1 MRSGLAALTLAALV
15 AAAPML
21 ARADEVTDQIAEAEA
36 AYQKKD
42 IVTAIAALDA
52 AASLLRQSRADA
64 WKALLP
70 AAPAGWTA
78 EEAQSSA
85 AGASLFGGGTGVT
98 RKYLKGDENVE
109 ISILAESPL
118 VQAMS
123 AVIGNPMVAAMAGRV
138 VVIGGRR
145 LTFMSSDNAFVT
157 LVADK
162 VLVRVQGSS
171 GLNEAALRPFVTAL
185 DFAAIEKLVR

>member
-1 MRSGLAALTLAALV
+1 MRSGLAALTLAAFV
-15 AAAPML
+15 AAAPMT
-21 ARADEVTDQIAEAEA
+21 ARADEITDQIAEAQA

-78 EEAQSSA
+78 EEAQSSG
-85 AGASLFGGGTGVT
+85 AGASLFGGGVGVT

-123 AVIGNPMVAAMAGRV
+123 AVISNPMVAAMAGRV

-145 LTFMSSDNAFVT
+145 LTFISSDNAFVT

-171 GLNEAALRPFVTAL
+171 GVNDAAMRPFVAAL
-185 DFAAIEKLVR
+185 DFGAIEKLVR

>member
-1 MRSGLAALTLAALV
+1 MRSGLAALTIAALV
-15 AAAPML
+15 AAAPIM
-21 ARADEVTDQIAEAEA
+21 ARADEVTDQIAEAQA

-42 IVTAIAALDA
+42 LVTAIAALEA
-52 AASLLRQSRADA
+52 AASLMRQDRADA

-78 EEAQSSA
+78 DEAESSA

-98 RKYLKGDENVE
+98 RKYRKGDADVE

-123 AVIGNPMVAAMAGRV
+123 AVIGNPMVAAAAGRV

-145 LTFMSSDNAFVT
+145 FTFMTSDNAFVT

-171 GLNEAALRPFVTAL
+171 GMTDAAIRPFVAAL
-185 DFAAIEKLVR
+185 DFTAIEKMVR

>member
-1 MRSGLAALTLAALV
+1 MRSGLAALTIAALV
-15 AAAPML
+15 AAAPIM
-21 ARADEVTDQIAEAEA
+21 ARADEVTDQIAEAQA

-42 IVTAIAALDA
+42 LVTAIAALEA
-52 AASLLRQSRADA
+52 AASLMRQDRADA

-78 EEAQSSA
+78 DEAESSA

-98 RKYLKGDENVE
+98 RKYRKGDADVE

-123 AVIGNPMVAAMAGRV
+123 AVIGNPMVAAAAGRV

-145 LTFMSSDNAFVT
+145 FTFMTSDNAFVT

-171 GLNEAALRPFVTAL
+171 GMTDAALRPFVAAL
-185 DFAAIEKLVR
+185 DFTAIEKMVR

>member
-52 AASLLRQSRADA
+52 AVSLLRQARAEA

-78 EEAQSSA
+78 EEVQTSA